1 MSIAENIFPTK
12 SVHTF
17 SENTVWPSANT
28 DKFDDIPYIFDELE
42 DQEESASNDSD
53 LKSSKEKSEI
63 FPTNYLHEYKE
74 NFYKSIKET
83 SDYIENMIDTI
94 FLEKTKKYFE
104 ESLKE
109 KKYNQQSETAKNL
122 PILSALPNL
131 SQENKE
137 NRENMDPQSQTPL
150 KIIKVETQNQEPKVL
165 SSESPK
171 QDVTKEIEIN
181 KRDKVSLLARIQNSL
196 KDLTSYTNEK
206 TFQQEIT
213 NNEERSKESLEVKQK
228 ANQLNSLLNIKK
240 ITNVKS
246 IFLQNKKKATN
257 TEIRHL
263 LKVTKTS
270 IKYGNVLPGY
280 IMEDDLEIH
289 NISSHNL
296 SFRVNVICHNS
307 ELDDHDEYIYSI
319 RKLNVYDYNEK
330 ITGIIPPNNT
340 LKYKIALKVPNLKNM
355 CNLKGSVIIS
365 VQGIESTINI
375 PITSF
380 VEIPEIFCPKE
391 IFDRENICSVIKFAL
406 KKGKKQ
412 DCKIP
417 FKNNSEMNLTLE
429 FEFLEPENKKN
440 GYDLINYPNIINI
453 AANGIGIL
461 NVILKP
467 ILNSSQNDHT
477 DNLIRRILLGKIKNS
492 SMIYYFP
499 LSIEIY

>member
-1 MSIAENIFPTK
+1 
-12 SVHTF
+12 
-17 SENTVWPSANT
+17 
-28 DKFDDIPYIFDELE
+28 
-42 DQEESASNDSD
+42 
-53 LKSSKEKSEI
+53 
-63 FPTNYLHEYKE
+63 
-74 NFYKSIKET
+74 
-83 SDYIENMIDTI
+83 MIDTI

-104 ESLKE
+104 ETLKE
-109 KKYNQQSETAKNL
+109 KKHNQQNETTKNV
-122 PILSALPNL
+122 PILSALSN
-131 SQENKE
+131 SNQENKE
-137 NRENMDPQSQTPL
+137 NRENMDPQTQSPISL
-150 KIIKVETQNQEPKVL
+150 KSIKIEAQSQEPKIL
-165 SSESPK
+165 GSESPK
-171 QDVTKEIEIN
+171 KDGAKEIEIN

-206 TFQQEIT
+206 SFQQEIT
-213 NNEERSKESLEVKQK
+213 KNEEKSKEALEVKQK
-228 ANQLNSLLNIKK
+228 ADQLNSLLNIKK

-246 IFLQNKKKATN
+246 IFLQSKKKATN

-263 LKVTKTS
+263 LKVTKTN

-289 NISSHNL
+289 NLSSHNL

-330 ITGIIPPNNT
+330 ISGIIPPNNT
-340 LKYKIALKVPNLKNM
+340 LKYKIALKVPNLKNI
-355 CNLKGSVIIS
+355 CTLKGSVIIG

-467 ILNSSQNDHT
+467 ILNSPQNENT
-477 DNLIRRILLGKIKNS
+477 DNQIRRILLGKIKNS